1 MLLDGRPQKPIV
13 QDDFIG
19 SSTSSAIPIKRL
31 AEAVQ
36 VVQYRAQRDADVD
49 IGGCRARDRSRGN
62 SMAAISEFSIVTY
75 ERKPGCWRA
84 AVTRKANTEIV
95 ISGYKVRSVVTPD
108 DCASESDA
116 QLAAH
121 KLIRRL

>member
-19 SSTSSAIPIKRL
+19 SSRSSAIPIKRL
-31 AEAVQ
+31 AEE
-36 VVQYRAQRDADVD
+36 VVRAQHDAGVD
-49 IGGCRARDRSRGN
+49 IADCPARESVSRGT

-84 AVTRKANTEIV
+84 AVTRKGDAEIV
-95 ISGYKVRSVVTPD
+95 IGGFKVRSVVTPD